1 MALGFSSI
9 LTSNRKR
16 KSIKQTSALYHRLPV
31 SEKNKHWVGWFV
43 QYYSGWWF
51 QTFFIFHNIWDV
63 ILPID
68 FHIFQ
73 RGSNHQPVLDVTL
86 DVTQVAQEVEN
97 EMISGVRNVCRI
109 GVFSSVW
116 MTPMIEGIV
125 CFLFKALFMI
135 GMGDWS
141 MI

>member
-1 MALGFSSI
+1 MPLPMALGFSSI
-9 LTSNRKR
+9 LISNRKR

-31 SEKNKHWVGWFV
+31 SEKKTNTGLDDLCNTILVGGFRH
-43 QYYSGWWF
+43 
-51 QTFFIFHNIWDV
+51 FFIFHNIWDV

-109 GVFSSVW
+109 GV
-116 MTPMIEGIV
+116 
-125 CFLFKALFMI
+125 
-135 GMGDWS
+135 
-141 MI
+141 

>member
-1 MALGFSSI
+1 M
-9 LTSNRKR
+9 
-16 KSIKQTSALYHRLPV
+16 
-31 SEKNKHWVGWFV
+31 

-51 QTFFIFHNIWDV
+51 QAFFIFHNIWDV

-109 GVFSSVW
+109 GV
-116 MTPMIEGIV
+116 
-125 CFLFKALFMI
+125 
-135 GMGDWS
+135 
-141 MI
+141 